1 MEERLQKILS
11 HAGVASRRKAEELI
25 LSGRVTVD
33 GEAVQELGV
42 KLNPV
47 AHTIAVDGKPLSGA
61 EEHRT
66 FLFNKPRGCVSTVS
80 DDRGRR
86 TVLDFFRDIPL
97 RLYPVGRLDADTEGL
112 LLLTNDGALTQGLLH
127 PRFEVDKTY
136 LAKVTGDMTEAKL
149 RYLADG
155 VLLEDG
161 RTAPARARIL
171 EKSPKGATVELTIH
185 EGRNRQVRRMLA
197 AVGCKVTQL
206 ERIRFG
212 GLTLAGVARGSYREL
227 TAQELASLWRIAG
240 GQECRSL

>member
-11 HAGVASRRKAEELI
+11 HAGVASRRRAEELI
-25 LSGRVTVD
+25 LAGRITVD
-33 GEAVQELGV
+33 GAVVQELGV
-42 KLNPV
+42 KLDP
-47 AHTIAVDGKPLSGA
+47 ARHHIAVDGKELSGA

-66 FLFNKPRGCVSTVS
+66 FLLNKPRGCVSTVR

-136 LAKVTGDMTEAKL
+136 RAKVTGELTEEKR
-149 RYLADG
+149 RYLEEG

-171 EKSPKGATVELTIH
+171 ESTPRGGSVELTIH

-197 AVGCKVTQL
+197 AVGCHVTRL
-206 ERIRFG
+206 ERIAFA
-212 GLTLAGVARGSYREL
+212 GLTLAGVARGTYREL
-227 TAQELASLWRIAG
+227 TSEELAGLWRIAG
-240 GQECRSL
+240 GKA